1 MDQGAKLRSQILK
14 RRLDDVVAAHR
25 ASGEEHTVVVLVD
38 RERRN
43 EIADA
48 LLPDG
53 RHDDTALG
61 VLPVARARQW
71 LTGVPAIAKWDEW
84 RADAMDVAVV
94 AAQGVTVMRLTAR

>member
-1 MDQGAKLRSQILK
+1 MKQGAKLRSQLLK
-14 RRLDDVVAAHR
+14 ERLDDVVAAHR
-25 ASGEEHTVVVLVD
+25 ASCEEHTVVVVVG
-38 RERRN
+38 RERQR

-53 RHDDTALG
+53 RRDGTAIG

-71 LTGVPAIAKWDEW
+71 LAGVPATAKWDNW

-94 AAQGVTVMRLTAR
+94 AAEGVTVMRLTAR

>member
-14 RRLDDVVAAHR
+14 GRLHDVVAAHR
-25 ASGEEHTVVVLVD
+25 ASGGDHTVVVVVG
-38 RERRN
+38 RERQS

-53 RHDDTALG
+53 RRDGTALG

-71 LTGVPAIAKWDEW
+71 LAGVPATAKWDEW

-94 AAQGVTVMRLTAR
+94 AAEGVTVMRRTAR

>member
-14 RRLDDVVAAHR
+14 ERLDDVVAAHR
-25 ASGEEHTVVVLVD
+25 ASGEDHTVVVVVG
-38 RERRN
+38 RERQG

-53 RHDDTALG
+53 RRDGTALG

-71 LTGVPAIAKWDEW
+71 LADVPATAKWDEW
-84 RADAMDVAVV
+84 RSDAMDVAVV
-94 AAQGVTVMRLTAR
+94 AAEGVTVMRLTAR

>member
-1 MDQGAKLRSQILK
+1 MNQGAKLRSQILK
-14 RRLDDVVAAHR
+14 ERLDDVVAAHR
-25 ASGEEHTVVVLVD
+25 ASGKEHTVVVVID
-38 RERRN
+38 HERQS

-53 RHDDTALG
+53 RRDGTAVG

-71 LTGVPAIAKWDEW
+71 LASVPATAKWDEW

>member
-14 RRLDDVVAAHR
+14 ARLDDVVAAHR
-25 ASGEEHTVVVLVD
+25 ASGDGHTVVVLVG
-38 RERRN
+38 RERER

-53 RHDDTALG
+53 HRDGTALG

-71 LTGVPAIAKWDEW
+71 LAGVPATAKWDEW

-94 AAQGVTVMRLTAR
+94 AAQGVTAMRLTAR